1 MGCRQKGRIT
11 VRAASA
17 RILAKETS
25 SSMESIELEDV
36 IGGKVTWG
44 DVGSQEKDR
53 LLISRNF
60 E

>member
-1 MGCRQKGRIT
+1 
-11 VRAASA
+11 
-17 RILAKETS
+17 
-25 SSMESIELEDV
+25 MESIELEDV

-60 E
+60 L